1 MKIKLYSDNQFTNHK
16 KVLMH
21 LKYELV
27 PLSQDCQ
34 KRHLDRPFTDT
45 SIGILNDVI
54 SKLNRIEK
62 PALLYP
68 SELDSK
74 CWNDIKAYTVII
86 QKSIDTIRYSY
97 NTQIL
102 ELVVYKIIIIRYRY
116 FEFKSTKD
124 IFFDG

>member
-1 MKIKLYSDNQFTNHK
+1 MN
-16 KVLMH
+16 

-45 SIGILNDVI
+45 SIGILNGVI
-54 SKLNRIEK
+54 SKLNTIEK

-74 CWNDIKAYTVII
+74 CWNDIKAYMVII
-86 QKSIDTIRYSY
+86 KKLIDTIRYSY

-102 ELVVYKIIIIRYRY
+102 EFVVYNIIIIRYRY
-116 FEFKSTKD
+116 CEFKSTKD